1 MKLFGKRL
9 SILSSKWSSQEM
21 KTEKGNGSK
30 EKEVDRAVY
39 PINLM
44 GKLGW
49 WNKSSHVQLKHRKT
63 VHYSDGVNET
73 IWKDGDSDHL
83 FPTCRHISRQW
94 WSCPEQRSEPWMHPW
109 GKTKGNSFFLSNTF
123 SIAISNVNIICVDDA
138 PQSVFQAIC
147 LATHKKTK
155 NDSLALLEKSH

>member
-30 EKEVDRAVY
+30 EKEVEASRSRAVY
-39 PINLM
+39 PIHLM

-73 IWKDGDSDHL
+73 IWKDGDSDRL
-83 FPTCRHISRQW
+83 FSAWRHISRQR
-94 WSCPEQRSEPWMHPW
+94 WSCPEQRSESWMHTW

-147 LATHKKTK
+147 LATDKKRKMTR
-155 NDSLALLEKSH
+155 

>member
-1 MKLFGKRL
+1 
-9 SILSSKWSSQEM
+9 M

-63 VHYSDGVNET
+63 VHFSDGVNET
-73 IWKDGDSDHL
+73 IWKDGDSDRL
-83 FPTCRHISRQW
+83 FPTCRHISRQR
-94 WSCPEQRSEPWMHPW
+94 WSRPEQRSESWMHPW
-109 GKTKGNSFFLSNTF
+109 GKT
-123 SIAISNVNIICVDDA
+123 
-138 PQSVFQAIC
+138 
-147 LATHKKTK
+147 
-155 NDSLALLEKSH
+155 